1 MSYLMWVPLENLF
14 FSSPVAASGRISL
27 RRLSPPPPCIASR
40 RRLPPD
46 PPAMTRPSLASCSPP
61 PSRSTAAGRDP
72 PPPLR
77 HDRCRPL
84 DPPLPAVTRLVA
96 SPTSAAPSPTR
107 RRVPP
112 PRYPQAGATLP
123 ACCSAAEALTAALLP
138 LNATGSGPHRQGT
151 AQQRS
156 TAQQHGAQQHS
167 TAGARTAAPKG
178 WAEHNS
184 HTEATAEHRSIG
196 SCRKRN

>member
-1 MSYLMWVPLENLF
+1 MRARVVYLEIAHLQKLAHPRGDYLSYLMWVPLENH
-14 FSSPVAASGRISL
+14 FSPSLVAASGLPNPIRCAASL
-27 RRLSPPPPCIASR
+27 RHLPPPPPCVASR
-40 RRLPPD
+40 RRVD
-46 PPAMTRPSLASCSPP
+46 PPPQAPSA
-61 PSRSTAAGRDP
+61 AAGGDP

-156 TAQQHGAQQHS
+156 TAQQAHA
-167 TAGARTAAPKG
+167 
-178 WAEHNS
+178 
-184 HTEATAEHRSIG
+184 
-196 SCRKRN
+196 